1 MSNQTFKEY
10 LTEEQKEQNLIAN
23 MAVANITAE
32 TINEGEETEM
42 TIGELFAKLEEMVLE
57 NEKNGIF

>member
-1 MSNQTFKEY
+1 MQTLKEFIA
-10 LTEEQKEQNLIAN
+10 EEQEEQNLVDN
-23 MAVANITAE
+23 MAAAGITAE

-42 TIGELFAKLEEMVLE
+42 TIGELFVKLEEMVLE